1 MNGSIHKK
9 EDTNRYK
16 NIYKNNSIS
25 LINPNNK
32 SKKILK
38 NIKGNEK

>member
-16 NIYKNNSIS
+16 NIYKNNSIN
-25 LINPNNK
+25 LINTNNK
-32 SKKILK
+32 SEKIFK
-38 NIKGNEK
+38 NTKGNEK